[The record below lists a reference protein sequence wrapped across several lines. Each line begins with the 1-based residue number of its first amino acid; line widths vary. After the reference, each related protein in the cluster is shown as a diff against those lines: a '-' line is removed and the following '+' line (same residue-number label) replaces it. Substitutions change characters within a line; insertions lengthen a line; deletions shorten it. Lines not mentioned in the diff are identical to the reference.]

1 MARTRSSRSHIP
13 PVAARGSVRTGV
25 DVLARAGVDSVEGMN
40 GRPELR
46 LGITDV
52 APVVSCGTLSARAVV
67 GEHLPVTAT
76 VFREGHD
83 AVAANVVWEPA
94 DGASSAPFRRMER
107 YGDQPDR
114 WLATVVP
121 DREGTWTFCV
131 EAWSDPLATWRHAVE
146 VKVEAGQGPDELA
159 NDLEEGA
166 RLLDRVAA
174 EADEAD
180 GEYASAAAA
189 AAAALRDTS
198 RALTARIAPALT
210 ASLQRY
216 LHDHPVRELVTRSPR
231 YEVWVD
237 RPRALYGSWYEFF
250 PRSEGP
256 VVGGTPTHGTF
267 ATAADRLPAIADM
280 GFDVVYLPPIHPIGT
295 VNRKGPNTPQFP
307 GGNPHEIAPEDVGSP
322 WAIGSAEGGHDA
334 VHPQLGTMDDFKA
347 FVARTQ
353 ELGMEVALD
362 FALQAA
368 PDHPWVQAHPEWFTT
383 KPDGT
388 IAYAENPPKKYQ
400 DIYPINF
407 DNDPEGLYAEC
418 LRVIR
423 VWVDA
428 GVRIFR
434 VDNPHTKP
442 LNFWHWLIWEV
453 KRTHPDVLFLAE
465 AFTRPAMMHQLAR
478 IGFTQSYTYFTWR
491 TEREELEDYGR
502 ELAASAHYMRPNF
515 FVNTP
520 DILHESLQFGGPPMF
535 RIRAV
540 LAAMMSPTWGVYSGF
555 ELFEHVAVRPGS
567 EEYHESEKYRLRPRD
582 WAAAEASGRSLAP
595 YLRRLNE
602 IRRAH
607 PALHQLRT
615 LHFHQ
620 TDNPNLLCFSK
631 SDPGS
636 SDAVLVVVNLSSQ
649 HTQIGTTSLD
659 MPALGLDWHERFS
672 VTDEITGVSYDWG
685 QFNYVELDPYREPAH
700 VFGLRFARPVRFPPP
715 VA

>member
-1 MARTRSSRSHIP
+1 MT
-13 PVAARGSVRTGV
+13 
-25 DVLARAGVDSVEGMN
+25 ARAD
-40 GRPELR
+40 LR

-52 APVVSCGTLSARAVV
+52 APLVSCGTLSARAVV
-67 GEHLPVTAT
+67 GEHVPITAT

-94 DGASSAPFRRMER
+94 DGTAQATPLLRMER

-114 WLATVVP
+114 WIATVVP
-121 DREGTWTFCV
+121 EREGAWTYCV
-131 EAWSDPLATWRHAVE
+131 EAWSDPLATWHHAVE
-146 VKVEAGQGPDELA
+146 VKIEAGQGAEDLA

-174 EADEAD
+174 EAAGNDRKAV
-180 GEYASAAAA
+180 AA

-198 RALTARIAPALT
+198 LELPARVAPAFT
-210 ASLQRY
+210 PTLQRY
-216 LHDHPVRELVTRSPR
+216 LHDHPVRELVTRTPR
-231 YEVWVD
+231 YEIWVD

-256 VVGGTPTHGTF
+256 VVGGKPTHGTF
-267 ATAADRLPAIADM
+267 AMAQDRLPAIADM
-280 GFDVVYLPPIHPIGT
+280 GFDVVYLPPIHPIGKI
-295 VNRKGPNTPQFP
+295 NRKGRNNTLT
-307 GGNPHEIAPEDVGSP
+307 PEPDDVGSP
-322 WAIGSAEGGHDA
+322 WAIGSDEGGHDA
-334 VHPQLGTMDDFKA
+334 VHPQLGTLEDFTA
-347 FVARTQ
+347 FVARTN

-362 FALQAA
+362 LALQAA
-368 PDHPWVQAHPEWFTT
+368 PDHPWVKAHPEWFTT

-400 DIYPINF
+400 DIYPVNF
-407 DNDPEGLYAEC
+407 DNDPEGIYAEV
-418 LRVIR
+418 LRV
-423 VWVDA
+423 VQHWVAA

-453 KRTHPDVLFLAE
+453 KKTDPDVLFLAE

-478 IGFTQSYTYFTWR
+478 LGFTQSYTYFTWR
-491 TEREELEDYGR
+491 TERDELEEYGR
-502 ELAASAHYMRPNF
+502 DLASTAHYMRPNF

-535 RIRAV
+535 KIRAA
-540 LAAMMSPTWGVYSGF
+540 LASMMSPTWGVYSGF

-567 EEYHESEKYRLRPRD
+567 EEYLDTEKFQLRPRD

-607 PALHQLRT
+607 PALQQLRN
-615 LHFHQ
+615 LHFHPM
-620 TDNPNLLCFSK
+620 DNPNLLCFSK
-631 SDPGS
+631 TDPGS
-636 SDAVLVVVNLSSQ
+636 DDAVLVVVNLSSH

-659 MPALGLDWHERFS
+659 LPVLGLDWHERFS

-700 VFGLRFARPVRFPPP
+700 VFAVTFHRPVRFPPA
-715 VA
+715 VD